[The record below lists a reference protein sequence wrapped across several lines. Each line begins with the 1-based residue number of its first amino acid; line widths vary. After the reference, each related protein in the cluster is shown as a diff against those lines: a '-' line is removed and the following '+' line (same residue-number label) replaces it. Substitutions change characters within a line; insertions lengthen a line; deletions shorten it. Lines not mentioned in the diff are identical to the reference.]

1 MATNNDKCL
10 LQDLAERLTMRSNIP
25 QKQIDSFLKL
35 FFEMIEEV
43 LNKESIVKIK
53 GFGTF
58 KLVTVDKR
66 ESININTGERIAIN
80 SHSKIVFTPENS
92 LKEYINRPFA
102 HFQTVVLNEGTD
114 IAEMENLDN
123 IDEENELP
131 LTSDEDDNSFET
143 SIIQEE
149 TEAFSSVVTDSISAK
164 PDDNID
170 AEVPVQTTE
179 IEETPTATTCSEQPI
194 DIGTTIHT
202 ESEVPPPYPSA
213 SKDDEPKEHKET
225 RHSPNWWKYISLSFI
240 VLLLMMLSYIA
251 GYFRILCPCDYLS
264 GWNIPQPTPTPKPAP
279 DTIYIV
285 RTASEPKDTVRKIIK
300 EKIPEKEIKSIKTE
314 EKPETKYKQLE
325 NRKYTIVGTMRQY
338 TISKGETIRDI
349 ALAEYGSKGF
359 TEYIIVH
366 NQIKDPDLIMAG
378 QKINL
383 PRLVKNEK

>member
-10 LQDLAERLTMRSNIP
+10 LQDLAERLTTRSNIP
-25 QKQIDSFLKL
+25 QKQTDSFLKL

-43 LNKESIVKIK
+43 LHKESIVKIK

-66 ESININTGERIAIN
+66 ESINVNTGERIAIN

-114 IAEMENLDN
+114 IAEMENIDD
-123 IDEENELP
+123 IDEENELS
-131 LTSDEDDNSFET
+131 LTSDEDDHSFET
-143 SIIQEE
+143 STIQEKTE
-149 TEAFSSVVTDSISAK
+149 TSSSVVPDSISTK
-164 PDDNID
+164 PDDAID
-170 AEVPVQTTE
+170 AEAPVQITE
-179 IEETPTATTCSEQPI
+179 TEEIPTATTCSEQSI
-194 DIGTTIHT
+194 ETGTTIPT
-202 ESEVPPPYPSA
+202 ESELPPPYPSA
-213 SKDDEPKEHKET
+213 PKDDEPKEHKET
-225 RHSPNWWKYISLSFI
+225 KHSPNWWNYISLSFI

-264 GWNIPQPTPTPKPAP
+264 GWNIPQATPIPKLTP

-285 RTASEPKDTVRKIIK
+285 RTVPVSEDTVKNIK
-300 EKIPEKEIKSIKTE
+300 EEMPEKEIRPVKAE
-314 EKPETKYKQLE
+314 EKPETKYKQLK
-325 NRKYTIVGTMRQY
+325 NGKYTIVGTIRQY

-366 NQIKDPDLIMAG
+366 NQLKDPDLIMAG

>member
-10 LQDLAERLTMRSNIP
+10 LQDLAERLTTRSNIP
-25 QKQIDSFLKL
+25 QKQTDSFLKL

-43 LNKESIVKIK
+43 LHKESIVKIK

-66 ESININTGERIAIN
+66 ESINVNTGERIAIN

-114 IAEMENLDN
+114 IAEMENIDD

-131 LTSDEDDNSFET
+131 LTSDEDDNSFEAST
-143 SIIQEE
+143 IQEE
-149 TEAFSSVVTDSISAK
+149 TEPSSSAVPDSISAK

-170 AEVPVQTTE
+170 AEVSVRTTE

-213 SKDDEPKEHKET
+213 SKDDEPNEHKET
-225 RHSPNWWKYISLSFI
+225 RHTPNWWKYISLSFI

-264 GWNIPQPTPTPKPAP
+264 GWNIPQPTPIPKLTP

-285 RTASEPKDTVRKIIK
+285 RTVPVFEDTVKKIK
-300 EKIPEKEIKSIKTE
+300 EEMPEKEIRPVKAE
-314 EKPETKYKQLE
+314 EKPETKYKQLK
-325 NRKYTIVGTMRQY
+325 NGKYTIVGTIRQY

-366 NQIKDPDLIMAG
+366 NQLKDPDLIMAG